1 MLNVEV
7 DIIHRPLRETD
18 LIEVRKVVELYVA

>member
-18 LIEVRKVVELYVA
+18 LIEVGKVVELYVA